1 MVRLLTACVCWCCYT
16 VQLSEMTAD
25 LAEEHS
31 TSTLAT
37 ERLEAETADRL
48 RLEKELQDVQV
59 RRKSRVIF
67 VSCHCFIL
75 QRKVCDGVGFAL
87 CRYEI
92 FCPVM
97 PATLNFLGTGIFI
110 ISNTMPT
117 SVTVYLKDTKI
128 SITVLSSE

>member
-48 RLEKELQDVQV
+48 RLEKELQDMQV
-59 RRKSRVIF
+59 RRRSRVIF

-75 QRKVCDGVGFAL
+75 QRKMCDGVGFAL

-97 PATLNFLGTGIFI
+97 PATSSFLITGII
-110 ISNTMPT
+110 ITCNTMFK
-117 SVTVYLKDTKI
+117 SVTAYLKVT
-128 SITVLSSE
+128 

>member
-1 MVRLLTACVCWCCYT
+1 
-16 VQLSEMTAD
+16 MTAD

-59 RRKSRVIF
+59 RGKSLVIF
-67 VSCHCFIL
+67 MSCHHFIV
-75 QRKVCDGVGFAL
+75 QKKMWDGVGFAW

-92 FCPVM
+92 FSPVM
-97 PATLNFLGTGIFI
+97 PATLNILVTGIFI
-110 ISNTMPT
+110 ICNTMPKF
-117 SVTVYLKDTKI
+117 VTAYLKVTRI
-128 SITVLSSE
+128 TITVLSSE